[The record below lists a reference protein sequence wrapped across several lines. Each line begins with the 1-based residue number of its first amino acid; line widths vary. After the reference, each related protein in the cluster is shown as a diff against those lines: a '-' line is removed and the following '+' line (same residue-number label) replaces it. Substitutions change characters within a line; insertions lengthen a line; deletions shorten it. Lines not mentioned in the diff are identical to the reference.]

1 MRNKTDLRAHLTTTL
16 PSGKTRAEIGSYARV
31 HRHTTHI
38 CTDNDVMC
46 PETSGGSPV
55 CVCVEG
61 CCRVPEGKDDI
72 PECGTTA
79 VGTWRTEPPAKK
91 NSSLGAFALQRG
103 KRLVRGYV
111 LNDALRIFFFFI
123 FKSVTFLLKKKKLPA
138 LIYGT
143 KLDPLAKL
151 FFVTA
156 ERKKRRS

>member
-1 MRNKTDLRAHLTTTL
+1 M
-16 PSGKTRAEIGSYARV
+16 
-31 HRHTTHI
+31 
-38 CTDNDVMC
+38 
-46 PETSGGSPV
+46 

-91 NSSLGAFALQRG
+91 ISPLGAFALQRG

-111 LNDALRIFFFFI
+111 LNYALRIFFFFH
-123 FKSVTFLLKKKKLPA
+123 FQKCHVSSKGKKIKLPA

-143 KLDPLAKL
+143 KLDPLTKV
-151 FFVTA
+151 FSITA
-156 ERKKRRS
+156 ERKKR